1 MQRITKWCNTYYVTY
16 ILNWSLTSP
25 YQLKFLEWDVEP
37 QANLN
42 NSTDPQIYF
51 PLHLPWEIRHPKI
64 CSQPTHRAFPI
75 SIKYIVLY
83 IILYSTRKYSSD
95 LRGAHPPPQYWM
107 IDWLIDWLIDWI
119 EFYAVSA
126 IFQAWNGGILND
138 VTYWMMLHTNN
149 TCINAL

>member
-25 YQLKFLEWDVEP
+25 YQLKFLEWNVEP
-37 QANLN
+37 QTNSN

-107 IDWLIDWLIDWI
+107 IDWLDRVLRRIGNISGMERRII
-119 EFYAVSA
+119 EWCYV
-126 IFQAWNGGILND
+126 LND
-138 VTYWMMLHTNN
+138 VTY
-149 TCINAL
+149 